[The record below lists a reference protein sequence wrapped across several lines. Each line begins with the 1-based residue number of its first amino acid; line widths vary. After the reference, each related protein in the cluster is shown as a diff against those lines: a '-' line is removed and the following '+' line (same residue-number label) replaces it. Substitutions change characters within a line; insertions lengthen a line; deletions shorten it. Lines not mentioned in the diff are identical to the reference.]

1 MDSLKVSLGSVGSG
15 ALLFMDLLPY
25 VLGII
30 IGIMNIIYLYYK
42 IKKNKGI
49 IMDIKTMLVKLAEE
63 QAEIV
68 QEQAIGHIASDDFS
82 DRMAEMLNDK
92 INIPFV
98 KEEKE
103 GKMFKELVEVIQD
116 LVIGLMKGK

>member
-1 MDSLKVSLGSVGSG
+1 
-15 ALLFMDLLPY
+15 
-25 VLGII
+25 
-30 IGIMNIIYLYYK
+30 
-42 IKKNKGI
+42 
-49 IMDIKTMLVKLAEE
+49 MDIKTMLIKLAEE

-82 DRMAEMLNDK
+82 DKMAEMLNDK